1 MNTNAISPAS
11 DRPRCIGTDAQ
22 GWRCCEPVVWDPGTD
37 RPISTRCEAH
47 GGLVD
52 AALISWQSLDL
63 TDMPHTANAGTAAS
77 DDLDN
82 SPETLRTKR
91 LSGIL
96 DGLPALLL
104 AAAFCLAMAGLLP

>member
-37 RPISTRCEAH
+37 RPINTRCEAH

-52 AALISWQSLDL
+52 AALMSWQSLDL
-63 TDMPHTANAGTAAS
+63 TDMPNKVRAGTGAAQ
-77 DDLDN
+77 
-82 SPETLRTKR
+82 
-91 LSGIL
+91 
-96 DGLPALLL
+96 A
-104 AAAFCLAMAGLLP
+104 